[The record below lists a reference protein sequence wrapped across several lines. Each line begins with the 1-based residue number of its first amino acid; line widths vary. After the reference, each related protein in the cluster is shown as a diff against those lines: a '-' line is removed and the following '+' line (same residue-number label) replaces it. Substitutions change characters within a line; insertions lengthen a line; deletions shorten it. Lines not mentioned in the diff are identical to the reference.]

1 MAESASS
8 QHASVPLGAMAHF
21 FTPGTEAK
29 ETTRGTVSSS
39 GASQRLGVRGRVL
52 DVGWGLERGG
62 AHNHAREACAR
73 I

>member
-1 MAESASS
+1 MSVMAESASS

-39 GASQRLGVRGRVL
+39 GAVWQRLAARGQR
-52 DVGWGLERGG
+52 
-62 AHNHAREACAR
+62 ACP
-73 I
+73 